1 VTVRSLIALLA
12 DLKVGLY
19 QLNGGFDQ
27 LKGGLYRL
35 EFLLQQKPPIVVNV
49 EPQPAPTPPI
59 SYGGMLLSALGLV
72 GLIVVTAFIVG
83 GVIGAVI
90 IWRKKRQEALEP
102 PLDQTH
108 QLRG

>member
-1 VTVRSLIALLA
+1 MTVTLSVLLA
-12 DLKVGLY
+12 NLGT
-19 QLNGGFDQ
+19 
-27 LKGGLYRL
+27 GLYRL
-35 EFLLQQKPPIVVNV
+35 QFLLQQQKPPIVVNV

-72 GLIVVTAFIVG
+72 GVIVVAAFIVG

-102 PLDQTH
+102 PIDPSH

>member
-1 VTVRSLIALLA
+1 MTVSSLIFLL
-12 DLKVGLY
+12 
-19 QLNGGFDQ
+19 
-27 LKGGLYRL
+27 
-35 EFLLQQKPPIVVNV
+35 LLQQPKEPIVVNV

-102 PLDQTH
+102 PVDSGH